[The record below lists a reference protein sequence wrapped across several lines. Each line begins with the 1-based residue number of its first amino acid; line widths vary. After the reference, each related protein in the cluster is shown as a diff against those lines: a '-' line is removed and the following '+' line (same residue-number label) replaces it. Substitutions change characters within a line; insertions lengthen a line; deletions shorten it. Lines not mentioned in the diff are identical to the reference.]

1 MNHAAF
7 QRRYRRLRDQID
19 RHLRTLVNRQYPRD
33 FSRSLSYVLRARGKR
48 VRSTLVMVS
57 CEAVG
62 GRAADAIHAGAAAE
76 MMHNFTLV
84 HDDIMDHA
92 ATRRGQP
99 TVHTKWDPSIALLTG
114 DVLLGMAYQS
124 LLLTKTRRMP
134 QLVDLFTE
142 GLLDVCEGQALD
154 LDFERRQR
162 VTLREYSSMIDK
174 KTGALLAMSAGM
186 GGAIGGGTRKEVRA
200 LYRFG
205 LHLGRAFQ
213 IQDDLL
219 DVVADQKEFGKRIG
233 GDIVERK
240 KTFLALTALERTSG
254 NDRQLLREVFG
265 RQGTLKTNQH
275 RVVADVTAIYGR
287 YGVIEAA
294 QRQIARETHLAQ
306 RMLRLLPKNNGSAM
320 LLWFSDLLL
329 HRMS

>member
-1 MNHAAF
+1 
-7 QRRYRRLRDQID
+7 
-19 RHLRTLVNRQYPRD
+19 
-33 FSRSLSYVLRARGKR
+33 
-48 VRSTLVMVS
+48 
-57 CEAVG
+57 
-62 GRAADAIHAGAAAE
+62 
-76 MMHNFTLV
+76 
-84 HDDIMDHA
+84 
-92 ATRRGQP
+92 
-99 TVHTKWDPSIALLTG
+99 
-114 DVLLGMAYQS
+114 
-124 LLLTKTRRMP
+124 
-134 QLVDLFTE
+134 
-142 GLLDVCEGQALD
+142 
-154 LDFERRQR
+154 
-162 VTLREYSSMIDK
+162 
-174 KTGALLAMSAGM
+174 MSAGM
-186 GGAIGGGTRKEVRA
+186 GGVIGGGTREEVQA

-254 NDRQLLREVFG
+254 NDRQVLREVFG
-265 RQGTLKTNQH
+265 RQGTLKTYQH
-275 RVVADVTAIYGR
+275 HVVADVTAIYRR

-320 LLWFSDLLL
+320 VLWFSDLLL

>member
-1 MNHAAF
+1 MNHTSF
-7 QRRYRRLRDQID
+7 QRRYIRLRDQID
-19 RHLRTLVNRQYPRD
+19 RHLGTLVNMQYPKD
-33 FSRSLSYVLRARGKR
+33 FSRSLYYVLRARGKR
-48 VRSTLVMVS
+48 VRSTLVMAS

-62 GRAADAIHAGAAAE
+62 GRAADAIHAGAAVE

-92 ATRRGQP
+92 ASRRGQP
-99 TVHTKWDPSIALLTG
+99 TVHTKWDSSIALLAG

-124 LLLTKTRRMP
+124 LLLTKTKRMP

-154 LDFERRQR
+154 LDFEQQRR
-162 VTLREYSSMIDK
+162 VTLREYLSMIDK
-174 KTGALLAMSAGM
+174 KTGALLAMSAAI
-186 GGAIGGGTRKEVRA
+186 GGAIGNGTREEVRT

-219 DVVADQKEFGKRIG
+219 DVVADQGKFGKKIG
-233 GDIVERK
+233 GDIIERK
-240 KTFLALTALERTSG
+240 KTFLALTALERTRG
-254 NDRQLLREVFG
+254 TDQQLLREVFG

-275 RVVADVTAIYGR
+275 RVVATVAAIYRR
-287 YGVIEAA
+287 YGVIEVA
-294 QRQIARETHLAQ
+294 QRHIARETHLAQ
-306 RMLRLLPKNNGSAM
+306 GLLRLLPRNNGSAM